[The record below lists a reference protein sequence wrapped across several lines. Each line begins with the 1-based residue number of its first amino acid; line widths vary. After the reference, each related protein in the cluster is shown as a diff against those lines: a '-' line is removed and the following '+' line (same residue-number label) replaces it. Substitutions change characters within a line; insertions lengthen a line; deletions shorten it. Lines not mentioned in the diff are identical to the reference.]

1 MAGDE
6 NIAREAGEEVD
17 VVAYMYVESVDTGWG
32 LDDDCGGQLTM

>member
-6 NIAREAGEEVD
+6 NIAREAGEVD
-17 VVAYMYVESVDTGWG
+17 VVAYMLVESVDTGWG